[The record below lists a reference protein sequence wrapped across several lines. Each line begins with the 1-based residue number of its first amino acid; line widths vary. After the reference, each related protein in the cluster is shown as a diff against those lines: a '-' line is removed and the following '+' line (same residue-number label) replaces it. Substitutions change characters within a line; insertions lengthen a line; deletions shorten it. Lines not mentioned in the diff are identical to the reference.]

1 MLHRKWTSSLGPVLK
16 GRFARMQTL
25 FCCVLIVGLCAGSQ
39 VKAEEDFAEMDL
51 DALMNVEVSSVTKGK
66 GMKLSDAPGAISVI
80 TEEDIARSGHQ
91 SIPELLRLVPG
102 LHVARINASNWA
114 ISARGF
120 NGPYNNKMLVLMDG
134 RSLYTPL
141 FSGVYWDSQDYV
153 LEDLKSVE
161 VIRGPGGTLWGANAV
176 NGVINITTKEA
187 KDTQGLLFSQSAGT
201 EDLSNTSVRY
211 GGKLDDDSYF
221 RVYGKYQMTDDG
233 NLAGTNTDHYD
244 EWKRGQFG
252 FRTDSYTGANHLTLQ
267 GDYYNGDFDDASGGI
282 TDTDGGNF
290 IARLTHDFSED
301 SSLQLQF
308 YYDYVHR
315 GDTSLGQERHTL
327 DFDLQHNFTMGDGK
341 HNIIW
346 GLNYHW
352 TKDSILPTYVAP
364 GVPFMA
370 FNSNNA
376 SDNTFSAFVQDTMTL
391 VDDKLFFTIGTKI
404 EHNDY
409 TGVEVQP
416 SARLSWRIKDGH
428 TLWSAISRAVRTPSR
443 VEEGFFAPAFPIIG
457 NPDLESTNVMAYEGG
472 YRISFAKNLSLDLA
486 AYFNKYENQIGSTST
501 SSYSNDVY
509 SEAYGIESTI
519 TWQVEENLK
528 LIGNYTFQ
536 DVESHG
542 PNSAGNEG
550 TSPRNQFSVR
560 AYYDLNDNLAINSAL
575 YWYDNV
581 PNVNISSFFR
591 YDIGLTW
598 KPKDNI
604 EVSIWGQNLAD
615 DSHPEYTNA
624 LGGSGEI
631 ESDVYGKVAITF

>member
-1 MLHRKWTSSLGPVLK
+1 MLTPTHFILRHTKLIVS
-16 GRFARMQTL
+16 L
-25 FCCVLIVGLCAGSQ
+25 FCVVLFASTSLI
-39 VKAEEDFAEMDL
+39 KADEDFAEMDL

-80 TEEDIARSGHQ
+80 TEEDIERSGHQ

-102 LHVARINASNWA
+102 LHVARINSSNWA

-153 LEDLKSVE
+153 MEDLKSVE

-176 NGVINITTKEA
+176 NGVINVTTKDA
-187 KDTQGLLFSQSAGT
+187 KDTQGLLFTQSGGT
-201 EDLSNTSVRY
+201 EDLSTTAVRY
-211 GGKLDDDSYF
+211 GGKFNDDSYY
-221 RVYGKYQMTDDG
+221 RVYGKYQLFDDT
-233 NLAGTNTDHYD
+233 NLPGTSSDNFD
-244 EWKRGQFG
+244 EWHRGQFG
-252 FRTDSYTGANHLTLQ
+252 FRTDTYTGSNHLTVQ
-267 GDYYNGDFDDASGGI
+267 ADYFNIDADTSGTGI
-282 TDTDGGNF
+282 LDYDGGN
-290 IARLTHDFSED
+290 ILARLTHDFSED
-301 SSLQLQF
+301 SSLQMQF

-315 GDTSLGQERHTL
+315 ADSTLNQERHSL
-327 DFDLQHNFTMGDGK
+327 DFDLQHNFTLDEGK

-352 TKDSILPTYVAP
+352 TKDSILPVYVAP
-364 GVPFMA
+364 GVSIFT
-370 FNSNNA
+370 FNSTNA

-391 VDDKLFFTIGTKI
+391 VDDKLFFTVGTKI

-428 TLWSAISRAVRTPSR
+428 TFWAAISRAVRTPSR
-443 VEEGFFAPAFPIIG
+443 VEEGFVAPFIPLFG
-457 NPDLESTNVMAYEGG
+457 NPGVESTNVMAYEGG
-472 YRISFAKNLSLDLA
+472 YRISLSKALSLDLA
-486 AYFNKYENQIGSTST
+486 TFFNKYENQI
-501 SSYSNDVY
+501 SSNGTTFGNDVY
-509 SEAYGIESTI
+509 SEAYGFEATA

-528 LIGNYTFQ
+528 LMANYTFQ

-542 PNSAGNEG
+542 TASSSNNEG
-550 TSPRNQFSVR
+550 TSPRNQFNVR
-560 AYYDLNDNLAINSAL
+560 AYYDLNDKLAVNTAL
-575 YWYDNV
+575 YWYDNIPSV
-581 PNVNISSFFR
+581 GINSFFR

-598 KPKDNI
+598 KPKDNV

-615 DSHPEYTNA
+615 NSHPEYVNTQ
-624 LGGSGEI
+624 GGNGEI
-631 ESDVYGKVAITF
+631 QSGVFGKVAITF